1 MGLGL
6 VDPILPAISKQLHAS
21 PAQVELLF
29 TSYLA
34 VTAVAMLIT
43 GVVSSRLGPKLT
55 LLSGLALIIVF
66 SAAAG
71 ASGSING
78 IIDFRAGWGLG
89 NALFIATALAVI
101 VGVATGG
108 AARAIILYEAAL
120 GLGISV
126 GPLLGG
132 ELGSIS
138 WRGPF
143 YGVAV
148 LMAIAFVATAVLL
161 PSLPRPVRRTSLLD
175 PIRAL
180 RHRSLLT
187 MGLTAFCYNFGF
199 FTILAYAPFPMRLDA
214 HGLGFVYFGWG
225 VLLAITSVF
234 VAPRLS
240 AKFGTIRTMYAM
252 LGLIALDLFAM
263 ATHTSSQAALVIAVI
278 LSGALLGVN
287 NTLVTTAVMEV
298 SPVERPVASAAYS
311 FVRFIGGA
319 IAPWL
324 AGKLAEWYAPYVP
337 FWVGGAAVVVSILVL
352 FSGRSALRGIETVAA
367 HGSAQGAARYRVG
380 GRRDHGGAMTRERR
394 LYVPAPYALEVD
406 DHLYCVSAPDQLSV
420 TSVTSVFQVG
430 VTPRLRPGCARCA
443 PPVRC

>member
-1 MGLGL
+1 VRQAEATIPRRATTQGPVPADAPSRPPSLLHQPKAVWAVAFACVVSFMGLGL
-6 VDPILPAISKQLHAS
+6 VDPILPALSSQLHAS

-29 TSYLA
+29 TSYLL
-34 VTAVAMLIT
+34 VTGVAMLIT
-43 GVVSSRLGPKLT
+43 GAVSSRLGPKWT
-55 LLSGLALIIVF
+55 LLGGLALIIIF

-71 ASGSING
+71 ASGTING
-78 IIDFRAGWGLG
+78 IIGFRAGWGLG

-101 VGVATGG
+101 VGVASGG

-132 ELGSIS
+132 ALGGMN
-138 WRGPF
+138 WRYPF

-148 LMAIAFVATAVLL
+148 LMAIAFIATAFLL
-161 PSLPRPVRRTSLLD
+161 PALPKPARRSSLLD

-180 RHRSLLT
+180 RHRGLLT
-187 MGLTAFCYNFGF
+187 MGVTAFCYNFGF

-214 HGLGFVYFGWG
+214 HHLGLVYFGWG

-240 AKFGTIRTMYAM
+240 AHVGTVRTMYAM
-252 LGLIALDLFAM
+252 LTLIALDLVVMGIGAASAAQ
-263 ATHTSSQAALVIAVI
+263 ATLVIVVAVI
-278 LSGALLGVN
+278 LSGAFLGVN

-324 AGKLAEWYAPYVP
+324 AGNVAVWYGAQIPFYVGT
-337 FWVGGAAVVVSILVL
+337 GGVVISIVVL
-352 FSGRSALRGIETVAA
+352 FSGRAALRGVDSGAA
-367 HGSAQGAARYRVG
+367 HGAPREREGLQVAIA
-380 GRRDHGGAMTRERR
+380 GAMEE
-394 LYVPAPYALEVD
+394 P
-406 DHLYCVSAPDQLSV
+406 
-420 TSVTSVFQVG
+420 
-430 VTPRLRPGCARCA
+430 
-443 PPVRC
+443 

>member
-1 MGLGL
+1 MPSHLLYAGSSHGFGYITGYLHLVKDNVVLAGSTLNYTRPACIDTPPALEVRGQTLEDACAPGDPWLRSSWWAVAFACVVSFMGLGL

-78 IIDFRAGWGLG
+78 IIGFRAGWGLG

-148 LMAIAFVATAVLL
+148 LMTIAFVATAVLL

-240 AKFGTIRTMYAM
+240 AQVRHYPHHVRDA
-252 LGLIALDLFAM
+252 
-263 ATHTSSQAALVIAVI
+263 
-278 LSGALLGVN
+278 
-287 NTLVTTAVMEV
+287 
-298 SPVERPVASAAYS
+298 RPDRAGPLCDGDSYL
-311 FVRFIGGA
+311 
-319 IAPWL
+319 L
-324 AGKLAEWYAPYVP
+324 AGRAGDCRDPLRRIARREQHPGDHRGDGSVSRR
-337 FWVGGAAVVVSILVL
+337 AA
-352 FSGRSALRGIETVAA
+352 GRI
-367 HGSAQGAARYRVG
+367 
-380 GRRDHGGAMTRERR
+380 
-394 LYVPAPYALEVD
+394 
-406 DHLYCVSAPDQLSV
+406 
-420 TSVTSVFQVG
+420 
-430 VTPRLRPGCARCA
+430 GCL
-443 PPVRC
+443 

>member
-1 MGLGL
+1 MEPARSHGAAARSDFFSQPKAVWAVAFACVIAFMGLGL
-6 VDPILPAISKQLHAS
+6 VDPILPAISRQLHAA

-34 VTAVAMLIT
+34 VTGVAMLVT
-43 GVVSSRLGPKLT
+43 GAVSSRLGAKWT
-55 LLSGLALIIVF
+55 LLGGLALIVLF

-78 IIDFRAGWGLG
+78 IIGFRAGWGLG

-101 VGVATGG
+101 VRVASGG

-132 ELGSIS
+132 ALGGIS

-143 YGVAV
+143 FGVAV
-148 LMAIAFVATAVLL
+148 LMAIAFVAIAILL
-161 PSLPRPVRRTSLLD
+161 PPLPRPAHRSSVLD

-180 RHRSLLT
+180 RHRGLLT
-187 MGLTAFCYNFGF
+187 MGLTALCYNFGF
-199 FTILAYAPFPMRLDA
+199 FTLLAYAPFPMGLDA

-225 VLLAITSVF
+225 LLLAITSVF
-234 VAPRLS
+234 LAPRLS
-240 AKFGTIRTMYAM
+240 ARFGTLPTMYVV
-252 LGLIALDLFAM
+252 LTLIALDLLVM
-263 ATHTSSQAALVIAVI
+263 GLHTSSQATLIIAVI
-278 LSGALLGVN
+278 LSGAFLGVN

-298 SPVERPVASAAYS
+298 APVERPVASAAYS

-324 AGKLAEWYAPYVP
+324 AGKLAEWYAPQVP
-337 FWVGGAAVVVSILVL
+337 FYVGAAIVVVSILVL
-352 FSGRSALRGIETVAA
+352 FSGRHFLRAAEGIVAHETP
-367 HGSAQGAARYRVG
+367 
-380 GRRDHGGAMTRERR
+380 GRRVERE
-394 LYVPAPYALEVD
+394 LAV
-406 DHLYCVSAPDQLSV
+406 VSTMDEA
-420 TSVTSVFQVG
+420 
-430 VTPRLRPGCARCA
+430 
-443 PPVRC
+443 

>member
-1 MGLGL
+1 MRQAAEADIPRRATTQGPAPQAAPPSLLQQPKAVWAVAFACVVSFMGLGL
-6 VDPILPAISKQLHAS
+6 VDPILPALSSQLHAS

-29 TSYLA
+29 TSYLL
-34 VTAVAMLIT
+34 VTGAAMLIT
-43 GVVSSRLGPKLT
+43 GAVSSRLGPKWT
-55 LLSGLALIIVF
+55 LLGGLALIIIF

-71 ASGSING
+71 ASGTING
-78 IIDFRAGWGLG
+78 IIGFRAGWGLG

-101 VGVATGG
+101 VGVASGG

-132 ELGSIS
+132 ALGGMN
-138 WRGPF
+138 WRYPF

-148 LMAIAFVATAVLL
+148 LMAIAFIATALLL
-161 PSLPRPVRRTSLLD
+161 PALPKPARRSSLLD

-180 RHRSLLT
+180 RHRGLRT

-214 HGLGFVYFGWG
+214 HHLGLVYFGWG

-240 AKFGTIRTMYAM
+240 ARAGTVRTMYAM
-252 LGLIALDLFAM
+252 LTLIALDLLVM
-263 ATHTSSQAALVIAVI
+263 AAGVVSQATLVVAVI
-278 LSGALLGVN
+278 LSGAFLGVN

-298 SPVERPVASAAYS
+298 SPMERPVASAAYS

-324 AGKLAEWYAPYVP
+324 AGNVAVWYGSQIPFYVGA
-337 FWVGGAAVVVSILVL
+337 GGVVISIVVL
-352 FSGRSALRGIETVAA
+352 FSGRAALRGVDSGAA
-367 HGSAQGAARYRVG
+367 HEAPREREGLQVAIA
-380 GRRDHGGAMTRERR
+380 GAMEE
-394 LYVPAPYALEVD
+394 P
-406 DHLYCVSAPDQLSV
+406 
-420 TSVTSVFQVG
+420 
-430 VTPRLRPGCARCA
+430 
-443 PPVRC
+443 